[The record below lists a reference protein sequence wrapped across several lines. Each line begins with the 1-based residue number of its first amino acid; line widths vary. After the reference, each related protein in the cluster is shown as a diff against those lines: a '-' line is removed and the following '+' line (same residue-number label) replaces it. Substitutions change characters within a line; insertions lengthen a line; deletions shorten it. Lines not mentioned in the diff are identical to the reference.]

1 MIETARLENTTYN
14 ILIALG
20 KEADFLYSTIDTYA
34 EDRETTKAKIEPA
47 TGLLV
52 A

>member
-1 MIETARLENTTYN
+1 L

-20 KEADFLYSTIDTYA
+20 KEADFLFSALDTYIG
-34 EDRETTKAKIEPA
+34 DRETTKAKIEPA